1 MHLQIDDFY
10 QDASRA
16 LLALY
21 RVFPRRHTLYLD
33 DLVGHHEP
41 DEYGLPA
48 VRQQS
53 CLGTLLWLGEE
64 GYLRHEG
71 TIRHEALDQAVLSEK
86 GFLRLSSRVDDPAL
100 AAGQLPPSVLRVH
113 ATLAWQLQ
121 ESLASGDSERLIRLA
136 RRLFAPPQS
145 GACDT
150 V

>member
-1 MHLQIDDFY
+1 MDLQIDDFY

-21 RVFPRRHTLYLD
+21 RVFPRKTTLYVD
-33 DLVGHHEP
+33 DLIGYHEP

-48 VRQQS
+48 VRHQS

-71 TIRHEALDQAVLSEK
+71 TIRYEAVDQAVLSEK
-86 GFLRLSSRVDDPAL
+86 GFLRLSTRVADAAL
-100 AAGQLPPSVLRVH
+100 EHAGLPPSAMRVRS
-113 ATLAWQLQ
+113 TLARQLQ
-121 ESLASGDSERLIRLA
+121 ETLASGDGERLAHLA
-136 RRLFAPPQS
+136 RLLFSSATIAP
-145 GACDT
+145 GDT

>member
-21 RVFPRRHTLYLD
+21 RAFPRKTTLYID
-33 DLVGHHEP
+33 DLIGYHEP

-48 VRQQS
+48 VRHQS

-71 TIRHEALDQAVLSEK
+71 TIRHEALEQAVLSEK
-86 GFLRLSSRVDDPAL
+86 GFLRLSGRIADAAL
-100 AAGQLPPSVLRVH
+100 TDSHLPPSVLRVH

-121 ESLASGDSERLIRLA
+121 ESLASGDSERLIQLA
-136 RRLFAPPQS
+136 RRLFAPSQS
-145 GACDT
+145 GAGDT

>member
-21 RVFPRRHTLYLD
+21 RAFPRKTTLYID
-33 DLVGHHEP
+33 DLIGYHEP

-48 VRQQS
+48 ARHQS

-71 TIRHEALDQAVLSEK
+71 TIRHEALDQAVLSER
-86 GFLRLSSRVDDPAL
+86 GFLRLSGRCVDTPPSASD
-100 AAGQLPPSVLRVH
+100 LPPSVLRVH

-121 ESLASGDSERLIRLA
+121 ECLAGGDSERLIRLA
-136 RRLFAPPQS
+136 RQLFAPPQS
-145 GACDT
+145 GANDT